1 MESFI
6 IDGDGIENWF
16 EDEGVFEI
24 DDLMRDGRYT
34 VGETSFGI
42 EVSFDGNDFSY
53 DDIDYIIDT
62 LVYSAEQYGVRRV
75 DSRSTY

>member
-16 EDEGVFEI
+16 DDEGAFEI
-24 DDLMRDGRYT
+24 DDLMRDGRYS
-34 VGETSFGI
+34 VQEIFSGI
-42 EVSFDGNDFSY
+42 EVSFDGNDYSY

-62 LVYSAEQYGVRRV
+62 LVYSAEQYGVGRV